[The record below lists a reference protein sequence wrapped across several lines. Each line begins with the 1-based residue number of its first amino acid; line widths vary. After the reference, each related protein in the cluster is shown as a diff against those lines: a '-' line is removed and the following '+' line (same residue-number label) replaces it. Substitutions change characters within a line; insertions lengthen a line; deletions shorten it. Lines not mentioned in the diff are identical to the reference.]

1 MTVKVIE
8 PIRKCLESFRS
19 PQDFTLYLNAN
30 KDRLNDMTT
39 QALNKSY
46 HIDGYRIT
54 RRRGE
59 ICLIAAHEKPD
70 GERSIVERLSAA
82 EDTINRVLQQI
93 DVLTNAVNQLI
104 TGSK

>member
-1 MTVKVIE
+1 M
-8 PIRKCLESFRS
+8 
-19 PQDFTLYLNAN
+19 YLNAN

-54 RRRGE
+54 RRKGE
-59 ICLIAAHEKPD
+59 LCLIAAHEKPND
-70 GERSIVERLSAA
+70 EHGITKCLRTQSEIAERLSAA